1 MHHITSLMV
10 AFLLH
15 LSSQHKLDIR
25 TARKIQETPS
35 IMQWLIMQFVS
46 GRELDW
52 KICMQDAIDEYIKIV
67 QKGKHYE

>member
-15 LSSQHKLDIR
+15 LSSQQKLDIR
-25 TARKIQETPS
+25 TARKIQQTPS
-35 IMQWLIMQFVS
+35 VMQWLIMQFVS

-52 KICMQDAIDEYIKIV
+52 KICMQDAIDQYIHILEKT
-67 QKGKHYE
+67 KYE